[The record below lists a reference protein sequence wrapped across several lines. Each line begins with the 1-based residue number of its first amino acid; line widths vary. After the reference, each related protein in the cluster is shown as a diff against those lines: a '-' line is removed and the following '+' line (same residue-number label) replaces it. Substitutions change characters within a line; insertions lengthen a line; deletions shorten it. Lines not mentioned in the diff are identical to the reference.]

1 MTEPQKLPLH
11 VRAIRAEAW
20 KVSETELDVTGH
32 LVDDRPQGVPAWFDP
47 TPASTIHDMRLT
59 IRVRYPD
66 LVITRAS
73 GSMATHPYTLC
84 PDALPPLERLVGL
97 SVAQG
102 FTRAVNERFGRRL
115 GCAHLTALIQA
126 LGPVVRQAVGAAFR
140 DERQPPRTDRDAWW
154 VDTCQAWRAD
164 GPLHA
169 RLVAGDVEG
178 LKALSA
184 RGRPA

>member
-84 PDALPPLERLVGL
+84 PDALPPLELDDQVAPGGVPGDHADNGL
-97 SVAQG
+97 
-102 FTRAVNERFGRRL
+102 
-115 GCAHLTALIQA
+115 
-126 LGPVVRQAVGAAFR
+126 
-140 DERQPPRTDRDAWW
+140 
-154 VDTCQAWRAD
+154 
-164 GPLHA
+164 
-169 RLVAGDVEG
+169 LVAHDVHQH
-178 LKALSA
+178 AV
-184 RGRPA
+184 